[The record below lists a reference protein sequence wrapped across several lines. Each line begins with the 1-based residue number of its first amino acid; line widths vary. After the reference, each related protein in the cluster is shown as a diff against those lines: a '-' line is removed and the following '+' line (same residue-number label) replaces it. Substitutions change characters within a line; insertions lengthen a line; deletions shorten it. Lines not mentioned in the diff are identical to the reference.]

1 VTAEAPPP
9 IQEFDWESAGR
20 GLGPGLDRLHAIA
33 ILGSNQTE
41 TARVAVGIARQQ
53 ARKRRVA
60 LGDLLGDA
68 EPLLELAPSDNPEG
82 LADVFEYGV
91 SLSKVARP
99 VEGPGELF
107 LLPSGA
113 FISDEAAIMSNRR
126 WTRLAAGFREEQ
138 ALLIVVASVSAPE
151 VESLVLQ
158 LDGAIIVG
166 DMAPARLPVSRV
178 LGSVAGPHAIV
189 PVRPVER
196 RERQKYVIRGRT
208 SLWRIGATIGVT
220 LTAVIAALG
229 FWLATRP
236 FADSAWAPLWLRG
249 DTTETR
255 FRGLDVVTID
265 SIRRADSLSQIEK
278 AMGLF
283 TAQDSASVAPYGLSL
298 VTFNTQAGAL
308 LELRRNSAT
317 LRAGT
322 FTPVLIR
329 ETTWFRVVAGAY
341 PDSASA
347 AALLDTLRARGLT
360 DASRVEIDRFPY
372 ALLIQRDVPDT
383 LVASRV
389 GSFQGRNLPVYA
401 LLQHDGTAR
410 LFAGAFKTPE
420 ESTLLAEAMKSAGV
434 PTSLVF
440 RTGRVY

>member
-1 VTAEAPPP
+1 MTAGAPPP
-9 IQEFDWESAGR
+9 LQEFDWESAGR
-20 GLGPGLDRLHAIA
+20 DLGPGLDRLHAIA
-33 ILGSNQTE
+33 VLGSNE
-41 TARVAVGIARQQ
+41 RDTARVAVGIARQQ

-60 LGDLLGDA
+60 IGDLLGDA
-68 EPLLELAPSDNPEG
+68 EPLQSLAPSDNPEG
-82 LADVFEYGV
+82 LADAFEHGV
-91 SLSKVARP
+91 SLSRIARQ
-99 VEGPGELF
+99 VEGAGELF

-113 FISDEAAIMSNRR
+113 FLSDPAEIMSNRR

-138 ALLIVVASVSAPE
+138 ALLIVVANVASPE
-151 VESLVLQ
+151 VEALVLQ

-166 DMAPARLPVSRV
+166 DMAPARLPVARV

-196 RERQKYVIRGRT
+196 RAKQKYVIRRHT
-208 SLWRIGATIGVT
+208 PAWRIGATIGVV
-220 LTAVIAALG
+220 LAAVIAALG
-229 FWLATRP
+229 FWLASRP

-249 DTTETR
+249 DTTDRR

-265 SIRRADSLSQIEK
+265 SMRRADSLARVER

-308 LELRRNSAT
+308 LELRRNGAT

-347 AALLDTLRARGLT
+347 AALLDTLRAKGLT

-372 ALLIQRDVPDT
+372 ALLIQRDVADT

-389 GSFQGRNLPVYA
+389 ASFQARGLPVYA
-401 LLQHDGTAR
+401 LLQADGTAR
-410 LFAGAFKTPE
+410 LYAGAFKTPQ
-420 ESTLLAEAMKSAGV
+420 ESALLADAMKSAGV
-434 PTSLVF
+434 STSLVF